1 MLLIAQKNPST
12 EETVNQIMV
21 HNDKFNQLNINVL
34 QMVRLKKHMKT
45 KLVRAKLFNVLHYF
59 FS

>member
-34 QMVRLKKHMKT
+34 QMVRLKKNMKT
-45 KLVRAKLFNVLHYF
+45 ILVRAKLFNVLYYF
-59 FS
+59 